1 MNNWN
6 RKKRSHSKNI
16 VFIALALFCMVATLA
31 GCRGKTDTST
41 NANTSEAVV
50 SQTDDIRETDA
61 PSQSGIVTDKPAD
74 GDESKQPGDEQKP
87 HQGDESKTQ
96 KEDATNSTVDESK
109 PSKEEATGSTV
120 DESKQTKN
128 KATDPVQD
136 DELKSSEKGK
146 TESEETGTQDN
157 SSTPDDTTVP
167 SDTGTYPDPDG
178 TYDSKDDV
186 ALYLHTYGHLPN
198 NYITKKQAKELGWS
212 GGSLKEYAPGKCI
225 GGDYFGNYEE
235 LLPDADYHEC
245 DIGTLGKKSRGAK
258 RIIWDDDGNIYYT
271 DDHYESF
278 EKLY

>member
-16 VFIALALFCMVATLA
+16 VFIALALFCMVAALA
-31 GCRGKTDTST
+31 GCRGKTGTST

-61 PSQSGIVTDKPAD
+61 SSQSGIVTDKPAD
-74 GDESKQPGDEQKP
+74 GDESKQPGDELKP
-87 HQGDESKTQ
+87 AQGDGSKPQ
-96 KEDATNSTVDESK
+96 KEDVTSPVVDESNLSKDEVTK
-109 PSKEEATGSTV
+109 PAK
-120 DESKQTKN
+120 
-128 KATDPVQD
+128 D
-136 DELKSSEKGK
+136 DKPKSSEDEKPGI
-146 TESEETGTQDN
+146 EETGTQDN

-186 ALYLHTYGHLPN
+186 ALYLYTYGHLPN

-271 DDHYESF
+271 SDHYESF

>member
-16 VFIALALFCMVATLA
+16 VFIALALFCMVAALA
-31 GCRGKTDTST
+31 GCRGKTGTSAD
-41 NANTSEAVV
+41 ANTSEAVV

-61 PSQSGIVTDKPAD
+61 SSQSGIVTDKPAD
-74 GDESKQPGDEQKP
+74 GDESKQPGDELKP
-87 HQGDESKTQ
+87 AQGDESKPQ

-109 PSKEEATGSTV
+109 PQKEDVTSLVV
-120 DESKQTKN
+120 DESNLSKDEVTKPA
-128 KATDPVQD
+128 KD
-136 DELKSSEKGK
+136 DKPKSPEDEKPGI
-146 TESEETGTQDN
+146 EETGTQDN
-157 SSTPDDTTVP
+157 SSTPDDTAVP

-198 NYITKKQAKELGWS
+198 NYITKKQAKELGWT

-235 LLPDADYHEC
+235 LLPAADYHEC

-258 RIIWDDDGNIYYT
+258 RIIWDDEGNIYYT
-271 DDHYESF
+271 GDHYESF

>member
-6 RKKRSHSKNI
+6 QKKRDHSKNI
-16 VFIALALFCMVATLA
+16 VFIALALFCMFAVLA
-31 GCRGKTDTST
+31 GCRGKTGTST
-41 NANTSEAVV
+41 SANTSESVV
-50 SQTDDIRETDA
+50 SQTDDIRESDTS
-61 PSQSGIVTDKPAD
+61 SQSGIVTDKLAD
-74 GDESKQPGDEQKP
+74 DDESKQPGDEPKP
-87 HQGDESKTQ
+87 AQGDESKPQ
-96 KEDATNSTVDESK
+96 KEDATNSAVDESRSSVDDAKPPKDEVSK
-109 PSKEEATGSTV
+109 PSGDGSDPQKDDV
-120 DESKQTKN
+120 DKPELNERSK
-128 KATDPVQD
+128 PEV
-136 DELKSSEKGK
+136 
-146 TESEETGTQDN
+146 TESQDETG
-157 SSTPDDTTVP
+157 TPDDTTAS
-167 SDTGTYPDPDG
+167 SDSGTYLDPDG

-271 DDHYESF
+271 GDHYESF